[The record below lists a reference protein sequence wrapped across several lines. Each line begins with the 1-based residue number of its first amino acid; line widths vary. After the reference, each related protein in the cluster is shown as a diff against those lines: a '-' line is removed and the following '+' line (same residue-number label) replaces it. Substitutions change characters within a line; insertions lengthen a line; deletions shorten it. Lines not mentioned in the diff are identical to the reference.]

1 MLNLNSSVL
10 SAIVAGILSYGIEK
24 WPTAKRWWEGIE
36 AKEPVIYLAGLAI
49 ALALL
54 GLRYAGAPI
63 GGVEMEFGWEA
74 IFYTMGQWV
83 SFVLA
88 SQATYVLQGGKDKLR
103 GHGSR

>member
-24 WPTAKRWWEGIE
+24 WPVAKRWWDKVE

-63 GGVEMEFGWEA
+63 GGVEMEFGWNA
-74 IFYTMGQWV
+74 IFYTVGQWI

-88 SQATYVLQGGKDKLR
+88 SQATYVLQGGKEKLR
-103 GHGSR
+103 GNSSR